1 MPAAAQVPGRSRSC
15 PSRQARG
22 PRWRR
27 RRSSPWRLEGAPS
40 FRSRRAPRRRR
51 RPGTTTASSSCAA
64 GARRGA
70 SRTRSSSR
78 ARRCRTST
86 PIKLRRFQNGTTA
99 GGASRVDSY
108 RWPAAPFGY
117 PPNIT
122 DPPVVED
129 GAERVYLVPHLDRP
143 VVNLGVSVV
152 SAESGAVIDP
162 WLLGSLDENDVQG
175 EAGTPVDVNPL
186 TFDFGLPIGAAAT
199 VFPRLQRFYVS
210 VDSAQDVYTGKPLRG
225 RYRLRYWVNDL
236 RPPKIRLLTQPRRG
250 RTPNACRASPGH
262 RRGSRSLLVADRL
275 QDGRPGCD
283 CLRLELRRGHLSLPT
298 SAPQLRRGAR
308 ARSSAHRTSR
318 RRRTSRASAPM

>member
-1 MPAAAQVPGRSRSC
+1 MQDV
-15 PSRQARG
+15 
-22 PRWRR
+22 
-27 RRSSPWRLEGAPS
+27 
-40 FRSRRAPRRRR
+40 
-51 RPGTTTASSSCAA
+51 
-64 GARRGA
+64 
-70 SRTRSSSR
+70 
-78 ARRCRTST
+78 T

-99 GGASRVDSY
+99 GGASRVESY

-175 EAGTPVDVNPL
+175 EAGTPVDINPL
-186 TFDFGLPIGAAAT
+186 TFDFGLAIGAAAT

-236 RPPKIRLLTQPRRG
+236 RPPRIRLLTRRVAAG
-250 RTPNACRASPGH
+250 RPTLAVQARDTGAGVDPF
-262 RRGSRSLLVADRL
+262 SLLVAYRTVVLGAIAYDSSS
-275 QDGRPGCD
+275 GVAIYA
-283 CLRLELRRGHLSLPT
+283 LPS
-298 SAPQLRRGAR
+298 SAPQLRRGKDAR
-308 ARSSAHRTSR
+308 GLR
-318 RRRTSRASAPM
+318 RIGLPGGEEHHELRP